1 MPKVKVPRKSTA
13 IDMTAMCDV
22 AFLLLT
28 FFMLTTKFKPD
39 EPVIVDTPSSV
50 SEIKL
55 PETDII
61 TIMINKDNRVF
72 FGIDG
77 QPTRVK
83 MLEKMAAKHGLTFTE
98 DEKAK
103 FSLIQSFGVPVSNL
117 KQFINMKPDER
128 TRLQQPGIP
137 IDTLREELGSWVL
150 YARQSNPAFR
160 IAIKGDR
167 DASYPTVK
175 RVFDILQERQ
185 INKFNFI
192 TSLEAA
198 PDESALKPK

>member
-1 MPKVKVPRKSTA
+1 MPKVKIPRKSTS

-39 EPVIVDTPSSV
+39 EAVIVDTPSSV

-55 PETDII
+55 PETDILQ
-61 TIMINKDNRVF
+61 IMIDKDDRVF

-77 QPTRVK
+77 QPTRVE
-83 MLEKMAAKHGLTFTE
+83 MLEKMAEKNNIQLTETE
-98 DEKAK
+98 KSQFALV
-103 FSLIQSFGVPVSNL
+103 STFGVPVENL
-117 KQFINMKPDER
+117 KQFLNLPPDER
-128 TRLQQPGIP
+128 GRVQQPGIP
-137 IDTLREELGSWVL
+137 IDSLDNELGFWVL

-160 IAIKGDR
+160 IAIKGDQ
-167 DASYPTVK
+167 DASYPVVK

-198 PDESALKPK
+198 PEGS

>member
-39 EPVIVDTPSSV
+39 EPVIVDTPSSI

-61 TIMINKDNRVF
+61 TIMINKDDRVF

-77 QPTRVK
+77 QPVRIK
-83 MLEKMAAKHGLTFTE
+83 MLEKMSAKQGVTFTDE
-98 DEKAK
+98 EKAK
-103 FSLIQSFGVPVSNL
+103 FSLIQSFGMPIANL
-117 KQFINMKPDER
+117 KQYINMKPEER
-128 TRLQQPGIP
+128 LKVQQPGIP

-150 YARQSNPAFR
+150 YARQANPAFR

-192 TSLEAA
+192 TSLESA
-198 PDESALKPK
+198 PDESTLKEN

>member
-1 MPKVKVPRKSTA
+1 MPKVKIPRKSTS

-39 EPVIVDTPSSV
+39 EAVIVDTPSSI

-55 PETDII
+55 PETDILQ
-61 TIMINKDNRVF
+61 IMIDAKGRVF

-77 QPTRVK
+77 QPTRMK
-83 MLEKMAAKHGLTFTE
+83 MLEKMAAKKNIAFSE
-98 DEKAK
+98 EEKAR
-103 FSLIQSFGVPVSNL
+103 FSLVSNFGVPVANM
-117 KQFINMKPDER
+117 KQFINLSQEER
-128 TRLQQPGIP
+128 NKVDQPGIP
-137 IDTLREELGSWVL
+137 IDSLHDELGEWVL

-167 DASYPTVK
+167 EAAYPVVK

-192 TSLEAA
+192 TSLETT
-198 PDESALKPK
+198 PI

>member
-1 MPKVKVPRKSTA
+1 
-13 IDMTAMCDV
+13 MTAMCDV

-39 EPVIVDTPSSV
+39 EPVVVDTPSSV

-61 TIMINKDNRVF
+61 TIMINKDNKVF

-77 QPTRVK
+77 QPTRIK
-83 MLEKMAAKHGLTFTE
+83 MLEKIAAKSGLTFTE
-98 DEKAK
+98 EEKAR
-103 FSLIQSFGVPVSNL
+103 FSLIQSFGVPLASL
-117 KQFINMKPDER
+117 KQYINMNPEER
-128 TRLQQPGIP
+128 NRLEQPGIP
-137 IDTLREELGSWVL
+137 IDTLHEELGQWVL

-198 PDESALKPK
+198 PDEGMLKTN

>member
-28 FFMLTTKFKPD
+28 FFMLTTKFRPD

-61 TIMINKDNRVF
+61 TVMIGKDNQVF

-77 QPTRVK
+77 QPTRVE
-83 MLEKMAAKHGLTFTE
+83 MLEKMAAKHGLSFTQQ
-98 DEKAK
+98 EKAK
-103 FSLIQSFGVPVSNL
+103 FSLVQSFGVPVAYL
-117 KQFINMKPDER
+117 KQYLGLKPDER
-128 TRLQQPGIP
+128 VKFPGQTGIP
-137 IDTLREELGSWVL
+137 IDTLGHEELGEWVL
-150 YARQSNPAFR
+150 YARQSNPKFR

-167 DASYPTVK
+167 DAGYPTVK

-198 PDESALKPK
+198 PDEGK

>member
-1 MPKVKVPRKSTA
+1 
-13 IDMTAMCDV
+13 MTAMTDV

-39 EPVIVDTPSSV
+39 EPVQVDTPSSI
-50 SEIKL
+50 SDKLL

-61 TIMINKDNRVF
+61 QILVDGDGRVF

-77 QPTRVK
+77 QPTRAS
-83 MLEKMAAKHGLTFTE
+83 MLDKMAKRHNLTFTE
-98 DEKAK
+98 QERAK
-103 FSLIQSFGVPVSNL
+103 FSLLSTFGVPVSNMKQLLSLSGDERNAL
-117 KQFINMKPDER
+117 KQ
-128 TRLQQPGIP
+128 PGVP
-137 IDTLREELGSWVL
+137 IDSLNNELGEWVL
-150 YARQSNPAFR
+150 YARQSNPKFR

-167 DASYPTVK
+167 DASFPVVK

-198 PDESALKPK
+198 PQD

>member
-1 MPKVKVPRKSTA
+1 MPKVKVPRKSTS

-39 EPVIVDTPSSV
+39 EPVTVDTPSSI
-50 SEIKL
+50 SDKIL

-61 TIMINKDNRVF
+61 QIMVDRRGKVF

-77 QPTRVK
+77 QPTRVS
-83 MLEKMAAKHGLTFTE
+83 MLEKMAKRHNLEFTE
-98 DEKAK
+98 EEKAK
-103 FSLIQSFGVPVSNL
+103 FSLLATVGVPVANL
-117 KQFINMKPDER
+117 KQFLAMSTEER
-128 TRLQQPGIP
+128 NQAIKGANSGIP
-137 IDTLREELGSWVL
+137 IDSTKNELGEWVL
-150 YARQSNPAFR
+150 YARQSNPGFR

-167 DASYPTVK
+167 DADFPTVK

-192 TSLEAA
+192 TSLEGS
-198 PDESALKPK
+198 PQDE